1 LLERRRLTIS
11 PPAVAAFS
19 DASEAAGFFTVAF
32 PFAFALPLAFLFAF
46 AVPCPLPPPL
56 GALSQSAFRGQT
68 KQKTLH

>member
-1 LLERRRLTIS
+1 LTIS

-19 DASEAAGFFTVAF
+19 DASEAAGFDFTVAF